1 VLICANLRK
10 IFPFLAVL
18 LVSAGIARADWRAD
32 LSPPGPGPFPPLR
45 EVKLSYEC
53 GWSGIKAG
61 EVVACFSHPAP
72 GECMLTGSAAT
83 TGLARVL
90 WRMDATHEAHG
101 DLQTLKP
108 LSVRQ
113 VETYHYQTISTAL
126 DYDDQGV
133 ARLRK
138 STADKNPAKRKHYD
152 FPGLHDL
159 QTAVLYVRSQKLENG
174 AVYRLVVY
182 PGTAAYLATVTVEGR
197 DKIRVKAGD
206 YPAIRLDLKLE
217 KIMPD
222 MTLVPH
228 GKFKR
233 ATAWISDDSDRLP
246 LRMNAQIFVGSVW
259 VELVKVE

>member
-1 VLICANLRK
+1 MSA
-10 IFPFLAVL
+10 AV
-18 LVSAGIARADWRAD
+18 AHADWRAD

-53 GWSGIKAG
+53 GWAGIKAG
-61 EVVACFSHPAP
+61 EVVAQFSHPAP
-72 GECMLTGSAAT
+72 EECTLTGSAAT
-83 TGLARVL
+83 TGLARML

-101 DLQTLKP
+101 NPLTLTP

-113 VETYHYQTISTAL
+113 VEVYHYQTISTAL

-133 ARLRK
+133 ARLRA
-138 STADKNPAKRKHYD
+138 STAEKNPAKRKRFD

-159 QTAVLYVRSQKLENG
+159 QTALLYIRSQPLKNG
-174 AVYRLVVY
+174 DIYRLAVY

-197 DKIRVKAGD
+197 DRIKVKAGS
-206 YPAIRLDLKLE
+206 YPAIRMDLKLE

-222 MTLVPH
+222 MTLAPH

-259 VELVKVE
+259 VELAKVE

>member
-1 VLICANLRK
+1 VLICDHLRK
-10 IFPFLAVL
+10 IFSLIAVL
-18 LVSAGIARADWRAD
+18 TMSAAVAHADWRAD

-45 EVKLSYEC
+45 AVKLSYEC
-53 GWSGIKAG
+53 GWAGIKAG
-61 EVVACFSHPAP
+61 EVVAQFSHPAP
-72 GECMLTGSAAT
+72 EECTLTGSAAT
-83 TGLARVL
+83 TGLARML

-101 DLQTLKP
+101 NPLTLTP

-113 VETYHYQTISTAL
+113 VEVYHYQTISTAL

-133 ARLRK
+133 ARLRA
-138 STADKNPAKRKHYD
+138 STAEKNPAKRKRFD

-159 QTAVLYVRSQKLENG
+159 QTALLYIRSQPLKNG
-174 AVYRLVVY
+174 DIYRLAVY

-197 DKIRVKAGD
+197 DRIKVKAGS
-206 YPAIRLDLKLE
+206 YPAIRMDLKLE

-222 MTLVPH
+222 MTLAPH

-259 VELVKVE
+259 VELAKVE